1 MDDRGRTELAALA
14 RRHGRE
20 LAALAYLILQNR
32 HAAERAAAH
41 GLADVL
47 RGPPAGTDEAPTDD
61 TLLRE
66 RMIGATLRRALDA
79 HGDTREVDVA
89 GDDSARGTLTAMS
102 PLQRA
107 LAAGHLAG
115 LGTERL
121 AAEMGLPL
129 RRVVAALAAAQRLA
143 GGGDETLGQR
153 LMQDQAG
160 LPFSVAPQA
169 IEAAMAAPPT
179 VRRTTRWP
187 LVAVPTA
194 VAVLVAGVLAGGT
207 PARPTGGEPIYLP
220 SLGRSLERAGEPARA
235 FDERL
240 TLADCDIQ
248 PASSEVAFRGWLT
261 LGDLSPATAGS
272 ALAGTPAFALVTAG
286 TAEWVGWQT
295 PEGRPM
301 FPRPVGRMAC
311 AVNPVDA
318 STTVFAVSERW
329 QPPPPMD
336 GCPASPI
343 ALHAGD
349 RQVGGPSAF
358 VLLPWGGMSWWADDP
373 SLRIRVRIAPTPSTD
388 ARITATARPLDGRG
402 SIDLEV
408 ESQQIPPTRP
418 PTSNHYLWLRDVRFP
433 TDGCWLVSVS
443 VDGAAVG
450 AAILPVTRRPG

>member
-1 MDDRGRTELAALA
+1 MDDRARAELAALA

-20 LAALAYLILQNR
+20 LASLAYLILQNR
-32 HAAERAAAH
+32 HAAERAAAQ

-47 RGPPAGTDEAPTDD
+47 RGSPAGTDETPTDD
-61 TLLRE
+61 SLLRD
-66 RMIGATLRRALDA
+66 RLVGATLRRALDA
-79 HGDTREVDVA
+79 HHDTREVDIA
-89 GDDSARGTLTAMS
+89 GGNSARGTLTAMS

-107 LAAGHLAG
+107 LVAGHLAG

-129 RRVVAALAAAQRLA
+129 RRVMAAMAAAERLA
-143 GGGDETLGQR
+143 GGAEPLGQR

-160 LPFSVAPQA
+160 LPFSVAPEA
-169 IEAAMAAPPT
+169 VEAAMVVPPT
-179 VRRTTRWP
+179 VRRAARWP
-187 LVAVPTA
+187 LVAALAA
-194 VAVLVAGVLAGGT
+194 VAVLVAAVFAGGT
-207 PARPTGGEPIYLP
+207 PARPTGGEPIALP
-220 SLGRSLERAGEPARA
+220 SLGRPLEQAGEPGRA

-261 LGDLSPATAGS
+261 LGDLSASTAGS
-272 ALAGTPAFALVTAG
+272 ALAGTPAYALVTAG

-295 PEGRPM
+295 TEGRPM
-301 FPRPVGRMAC
+301 FPRPVGRLAC

-343 ALHAGD
+343 GLHAGD

-373 SLRIRVRIAPTPSTD
+373 SLRIRVRIAPTPATD

-408 ESQQIPPTRP
+408 ESSRIPSTRP